1 MEIIFRFGKDK
12 TKQKKIDEL
21 TEENKQLKAKLKQV
35 KLDVEKENLFN
46 AGLIEKEV
54 EENG

>member
-1 MEIIFRFGKDK
+1 MEIIFRFGKDRV
-12 TKQKKIDEL
+12 KQKKIDEL
-21 TEENKQLKAKLKQV
+21 TEENKQLKEKLKQA

-54 EENG
+54 EKNG

>member
-1 MEIIFRFGKDK
+1 MEIIFRFGKDRV
-12 TKQKKIDEL
+12 KQKKIDEL
-21 TEENKQLKAKLKQV
+21 TEENKQLKEELKQV